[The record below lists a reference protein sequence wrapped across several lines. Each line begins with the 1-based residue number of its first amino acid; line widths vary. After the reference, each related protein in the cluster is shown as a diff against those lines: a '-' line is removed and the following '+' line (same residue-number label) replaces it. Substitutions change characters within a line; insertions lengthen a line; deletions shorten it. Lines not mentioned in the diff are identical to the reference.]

1 MIAIIVAIAM
11 TVIAAAKSR
20 RNDLVPVAGI
30 VDVLDSYAFVRTS
43 GYLPGP
49 NDVYVSMGQVK
60 KYGLRKGDA
69 VHGSIRAPR
78 EGDRRNQRQKFVPLQ
93 AIDSINGQS
102 VEEALNRPQFSELRR
117 CTRRSV

>member
-1 MIAIIVAIAM
+1 M
-11 TVIAAAKSR
+11 
-20 RNDLVPVAGI
+20 PVAGI

-69 VHGSIRAPR
+69 VHGTIRPPR
-78 EGDRRNQRQKFVPLQ
+78 EGERRNQRQKFVPLQ
-93 AIDSINGQS
+93 AIDSINGMS
-102 VEEALNRPQFSELRR
+102 VEGGGQPPAVRKLYPAVSAGAAEAGDHAE
-117 CTRRSV
+117 